1 MDVYSAGLLALFVIA
16 LVPLLPTEVA
26 LIGMG
31 VAAAQQEWALVP
43 VVLVAAVGCLLSDQ
57 FLYTLARRGGP
68 PVLERWGNRP
78 GFQAGLAWLARQ
90 SESRERPVLIIARW
104 LPSGGTVG
112 ALLAGSLRW
121 PRRTFL
127 TASAIGVTLWS
138 GYTALIG
145 YLGGRLVQEPGISL
159 LLSLGVAILLG
170 AAISL
175 TLRHRGRVVGE
186 WADAPVSRG

>member
-1 MDVYSAGLLALFVIA
+1 VDVYTAGMLALFVIA

-31 VAAAQQEWALVP
+31 VAAAQQEWSLVP

-68 PVLERWGNRP
+68 SVVDRLGNRR
-78 GFQAGLAWLARQ
+78 GVGAGLDWLTRQ
-90 SESRERPVLIIARW
+90 SESHARPMLIVARW
-104 LPSGGTVG
+104 LPSGGTVA

-121 PRRTFL
+121 PPRTFL

-138 GYTALIG
+138 GYTALLG
-145 YLGGRLVQEPGISL
+145 YLGGQLVQEPGLSL
-159 LLSLGVAILLG
+159 LLSFGVALLLG
-170 AAISL
+170 TGISL
-175 TLRHRGRVVGE
+175 AVRARIG
-186 WADAPVSRG
+186 APA